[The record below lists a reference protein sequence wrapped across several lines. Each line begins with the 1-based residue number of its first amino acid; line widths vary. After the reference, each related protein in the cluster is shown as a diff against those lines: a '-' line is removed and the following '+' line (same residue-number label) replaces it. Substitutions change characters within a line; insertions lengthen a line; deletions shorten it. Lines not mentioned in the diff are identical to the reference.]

1 MENKKIIIEK
11 RKDVFII
18 KKRFLFFWWR
28 TEQELIVPSFTRTVS
43 DTYYKDLE
51 FTSYEDAKKYI
62 NKVYGK

>member
-43 DTYYKDLE
+43 DIYYKDLE